1 LAKKGGIWKETMI
14 FDDNLS
20 KNINSFNLFGKKS
33 CKASTVSEMRQ
44 QRKVQSFS
52 EEHIVND

>member
-1 LAKKGGIWKETMI
+1 MI